1 MYSLKLKQEIEIA
14 IKINGRKISL
24 RKWIKK
30 FQINFF
36 FQMFK
41 NGEFYDFVFAILF
54 GYRS

>member
-14 IKINGRKISL
+14 IKINGRKFL
-24 RKWIKK
+24 RENEFK
-30 FQINFF
+30 NFKLIF
-36 FQMFK
+36 FQTFK

>member
-14 IKINGRKISL
+14 IKINGRK
-24 RKWIKK
+24 KT
-30 FQINFF
+30 
-36 FQMFK
+36 FK